1 MIRLRSALAC
11 ILLGLAAGTSI
22 AQTFPSKPIRWIV
35 PAPPSSSNDTLARIV
50 ANKLTER
57 LPQPVV
63 IDNRPGAGSQI
74 ASEALLKSAP
84 DGHTILMTPVTHAI
98 NATLNPNQPYDAIR
112 DFSAVGQL
120 ATQPLVVIVSPA
132 AGITTLDALIA
143 RARSAPGK
151 LSYAS
156 GGNGTPQ
163 HLAGELFKL
172 AAGLDI
178 QHIPYK
184 GSPSA
189 IIDLLSGRI
198 DLMIE
203 PMITVIP
210 HVKSGK
216 LRALA
221 LTAPTRSPALPDLPT
236 VRELGLRDYEVIA
249 WYGVLAPA
257 LTPAAAINA
266 LNSEINRVLALPAVI
281 ASYAAQGATANGG
294 TPQQFQDLIASEIT
308 KWGKAVAASK
318 AKVD

>member
-1 MIRLRSALAC
+1 MRHSFLTPLVAC
-11 ILLGLAAGTSI
+11 LICTGAAS
-22 AQTFPSKPIRWIV
+22 AQTFPYKPIRWIV

-98 NATLNPNQPYDAIR
+98 NATLNPNLPYDAIR
-112 DFSAVGQL
+112 DFAAIGQL

-143 RARSAPGK
+143 RARSAPGR

-221 LTAPTRSPALPDLPT
+221 LTAPARSPALPDLPT
-236 VRELGLRDYEVIA
+236 ARESGLRDYEVIA

-257 LTPAAAINA
+257 RTPASAISA
-266 LNSEINRVLALPAVI
+266 LNSEINQVLALPEVI
-281 ASYAAQGATANGG
+281 ASYAAQGATAQGG
-294 TPQQFQDLIASEIT
+294 TPQQFQDLIAGEIIN
-308 KWGKAVAASK
+308 WGKAVAASK